1 MVLDCTLMHGGVGHQ
16 SEPDS
21 AEVEDEDKE
30 IEEMQESGA
39 EGPSELGEDLQ
50 MDSDQEA
57 VGSDMDDSSDDDDD
71 DGGGPGGG

>member
-1 MVLDCTLMHGGVGHQ
+1 MHGGVGHQ